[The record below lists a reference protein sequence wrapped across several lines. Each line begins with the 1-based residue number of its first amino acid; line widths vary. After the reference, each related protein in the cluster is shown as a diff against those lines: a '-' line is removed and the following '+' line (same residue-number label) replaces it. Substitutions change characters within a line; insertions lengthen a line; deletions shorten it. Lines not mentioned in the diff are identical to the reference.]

1 VAKTERFNI
10 GFLLLNKARE
20 ELFLSVTPGFEHGP
34 GIQRDGITPP
44 RMRDPHSVPRI
55 MNPLSLPLQRNL
67 RPTTDPY
74 AQRAGTWTLY
84 HHVKHFL
91 QFHGDQW
98 TIIGVQSNG
107 DLTMNPWHVA
117 YIGKSHVPRQDG
129 ELCALLTENDPQ
141 EPVGSR
147 IYRSLIKWTDCATA
161 AKKGRYECLNLRIEE
176 TPQGRALKIN
186 DSLTSDRY
194 DALFAQV
201 PNYNTRTRDVA
212 PLIEFTL
219 SGKPVVEEGIEL
231 SLANAIDRFED
242 IRHIFNLPT
251 VNARGFYRGQEVK
264 ELNFGEYQLF
274 ANLNER
280 RATLSSPV
288 IIDLD
293 IEGRVMVSWN
303 DISSIL
309 RKRHFKETLESP
321 TRRGQFRRYLDL
333 ADKDKVEIFFPYNVY
348 PFGVLGVQESETGEA
363 DGNIVC
369 LSSGGLSGRVGNT
382 LEGIARIMF
391 DFFGCVDAMVLDE
404 GYDVFFVANPSLA
417 NGGYKYTNDEMLK
430 KILTFT
436 KERVEGDQT
445 ESLKTS
451 ASYFSPNG
459 LKSFPLNELLLQEVD
474 DDFAALG
481 SCDYS
486 DVLLVEPKRS
496 QMRSV
501 LIFAVRKE
509 SEHKMNAGVKKDL
522 KTNKSRSRNAK

>member
-1 VAKTERFNI
+1 MAKTERFNI
-10 GFLLLNKARE
+10 GFLLLDKPRE
-20 ELFLSVTPGFEHGP
+20 DLFLSVTPGFEHGP
-34 GIQRDGITPP
+34 GIQRNGITPP

-55 MNPLSLPLQRNL
+55 MNPLSLPVHNL
-67 RPTTDPY
+67 DETTDPY

-84 HHVKHFL
+84 HHVKRFL
-91 QFHGDQW
+91 KYRGDKW

-117 YIGKSHVPRQDG
+117 YIGNSHIPNQDG
-129 ELCALLTENDPQ
+129 ELCALLTDKDPQ

-147 IYRSLIKWTDCATA
+147 IYRSLVKWKHTA
-161 AKKGRYECLNLRIEE
+161 AAARKARYECLNLRIEE
-176 TPQGRALKIN
+176 TPQARALKIN
-186 DSLTSDRY
+186 DANTSDRY
-194 DALFAQV
+194 DLLFAKV
-201 PNYNTRTRDVA
+201 PGYNAKTRDIA

-219 SGKPVVEEGIEL
+219 SGKPVVEEGVEL

-251 VNARGFYRGQEVK
+251 VPAKGFYRGQEVR

-293 IEGRVMVSWN
+293 IEGRVRVLWN
-303 DISSIL
+303 DISSLL
-309 RKRHFKETLESP
+309 RKRHFKESLESP

-333 ADKDKVEIFFPYNVY
+333 ADRDKVEIFFPYNVY
-348 PFGVLGVQESETGEA
+348 PFGVLGVQESQTGETV
-363 DGNIVC
+363 GNIVC

-404 GYDVFFVANPSLA
+404 GYDVFFVANPSLSE
-417 NGGYKYTNDEMLK
+417 GGYKYTNNEMLK

-436 KERVEGDQT
+436 KERVERDQT
-445 ESLKTS
+445 ESLRTS
-451 ASYFSPNG
+451 AAYFAPNG

-474 DDFAALG
+474 DDFASLG
-481 SCDYS
+481 SDDYS

-501 LIFAVRKE
+501 LIFAVKKE
-509 SEHKMNAGVKKDL
+509 NEDKASVTTKA
-522 KTNKSRSRNAK
+522 TRSRRNNAK